1 MDPDIDSALLADTL
15 IDITT
20 VGRKSGQPRRIEI
33 WFHYVD
39 GRVYITGSPGP
50 RGWYAN
56 MLANPDI
63 TFHLKESIQK
73 DIPARAIPIRN
84 VDERRRIIERMYE
97 VEERMREGDVEDR
110 VSRAPLVELQFS
122 G

>member
-20 VGRKSGQPRRIEI
+20 VGRKTGQPRRIEI
-33 WFHYVD
+33 WFHYID
-39 GRVYITGSPGP
+39 GRIYITGSPGP

-56 MLANPDI
+56 ILANPDL
-63 TFHLKESIQK
+63 TFHLKQSIRK
-73 DIPARAIPIRN
+73 DILGRATAITEPN
-84 VDERRRIIERMYE
+84 DKRRVFQRMHE
-97 VEERMREGDVEDR
+97 VEERMRGTSIDDR
-110 VSRAPLVELQFS
+110 MSRAPLVEIELT

>member
-1 MDPDIDSALLADTL
+1 MDTDIDSALLADTL

-20 VGRKSGQPRRIEI
+20 VGRKSGQSRRIEI

-56 MLANPDI
+56 MLANPDL
-63 TFHLKESIQK
+63 TFHLKQSIQK
-73 DIPARAIPIRN
+73 DISGRATPITEP
-84 VDERRRIIERMYE
+84 DDKRRVFQRMYE
-97 VEERMREGDVEDR
+97 VEERMRGTSLEER
-110 VSRAPLVELQFS
+110 VSHAPLVEIELT

>member
-56 MLANPDI
+56 MLANPDL
-63 TFHLKESIQK
+63 TFHLKQSIQK
-73 DIPARAIPIRN
+73 DISGRATPITEP
-84 VDERRRIIERMYE
+84 DDKRRVFQRMYE
-97 VEERMREGDVEDR
+97 VEERMRGTSLEDR
-110 VSRAPLVELQFS
+110 VSHAPLVEIELT

>member
-1 MDPDIDSALLADTL
+1 MDPDIDSALLVDTL

-20 VGRKSGQPRRIEI
+20 VGRKTGQPRRIEI
-33 WFHYVD
+33 WFHYID

-56 MLANPDI
+56 MLANPGL
-63 TFHLKESIQK
+63 TFHLKQSIRK
-73 DIPARAIPIRN
+73 DIPGRAIPITEP
-84 VDERRRIIERMYE
+84 DDKRRVFQRMHE
-97 VEERMREGDVEDR
+97 VEERMRGTSLEDR
-110 VSRAPLVELQFS
+110 VSHAPLVEIELT

>member
-56 MLANPDI
+56 MLANPDL
-63 TFHLKESIQK
+63 TFHLKQSIQK
-73 DIPARAIPIRN
+73 DIPGRATPITEP
-84 VDERRRIIERMYE
+84 DDKRRVFQRMYE
-97 VEERMREGDVEDR
+97 VEERMRGTSLEER
-110 VSRAPLVELQFS
+110 VSHAPLVEIELT

>member
-1 MDPDIDSALLADTL
+1 MDPDIDSALLVDTL

-20 VGRKSGQPRRIEI
+20 VGRKTGQSRRIEI
-33 WFHYVD
+33 WFHYID
-39 GRVYITGSPGP
+39 GRVYITGSPGS

-63 TFHLKESIQK
+63 TFHLKQSIQK
-73 DIPARAIPIRN
+73 DISGRATPITEPDN
-84 VDERRRIIERMYE
+84 KRRVFQRMHE
-97 VEERMREGDVEDR
+97 LEERMRGTDLENR
-110 VSRAPLVELQFS
+110 VSRAPLVEIELT